1 MEKDK
6 GSLQCKEKI
15 SFLKA
20 RNLLLSLSILS
31 LIAFFYDI
39 VPSVGNAENDHNEK
53 INENNVVDYN
63 LSLC

>member
-31 LIAFFYDI
+31 LIAFFMI
-39 VPSVGNAENDHNEK
+39 LCQVSVMPKNDHNEK

>member
-39 VPSVGNAENDHNEK
+39 VPSVGNAEKWSKRKNK
-53 INENNVVDYN
+53 WKQRSR
-63 LSLC
+63 L

>member
-6 GSLQCKEKI
+6 GSLRCKEKI

-20 RNLLLSLSILS
+20 RNILLSLSILS

-39 VPSVGNAENDHNEK
+39 VPSVGNAEK
-53 INENNVVDYN
+53 
-63 LSLC
+63 